1 MLWQPDAARAADT
14 AMWRFMA
21 GRGLGDYHE
30 LHRWSVEHLDA
41 FWADLAD
48 FCGVQFHTPASLV
61 LEHPDAMP
69 GARWF
74 VGARLNYAENLL
86 RHPGDRSAMVFRSE
100 TGARRELNFD
110 ELRGAVAA
118 CAAGLREAGVGQGD
132 RVAGML
138 PNCPEAI
145 IAMLATASLG
155 AVWTSCSPD
164 FGASAV
170 VDRFGQA
177 CPKVLFCAN
186 GYRYNGKRIDCW
198 PTIETVLG
206 QVNSIESA
214 VWFEFL
220 DADFGGARR
229 EPLRHWS
236 EFCRPGAPLEFTPV
250 AFDDPLFIL
259 YSSGTTG
266 PPKCIVHGVGGA
278 LLQHLKE
285 HQLHTDIGEHDRLF
299 YFTTCGWM
307 MWNWLASGLASGATL
322 LLYDGSPMADDGR
335 VLWEIAE
342 QERLTVFGTSPGYLS
357 ALQKSGLR
365 PGRDFDLSSLRCLLS
380 TGAPLGPATFDYV
393 YESVAEDIQLA
404 SISGGTDLL
413 GCFALGNPILPVRR
427 GELQCL
433 GLGMAVEIFNDAGEP
448 VQGEVGNLVCT
459 RPFPSM
465 PLGFWNDPD
474 DRKYRAA
481 YFERFPGVW
490 AHGDLAE
497 ITRSGGMRI
506 LGRADAVLNPGGV
519 RIGTA
524 EIYRQVEKL
533 PEVLESVAVGQ
544 RWGDDV
550 RVLLFVALREGLE
563 LDDALDTRIRQTIRQ
578 NCSPRHVPARI
589 FAIPETPKTRSG
601 KLVELAVRDT
611 VNGEPAKNRDALANP
626 EVLDYIADLEGLH
639 DS

>member
-1 MLWQPDAARAADT
+1 MH
-14 AMWRFMA
+14 RFMSGQGIDA
-21 GRGLGDYHE
+21 YPQ
-30 LHRWSVEHLDA
+30 LHQWSVRQPAA
-41 FWADLAD
+41 FWSALAD
-48 FCGVQFHTPASLV
+48 FCAVQFRQPAAAI
-61 LEHPDAMP
+61 LEHADAMP

-74 VGARLNYAENLL
+74 VGATLNYAENLL
-86 RHPGDRSAMVFRSE
+86 RHPGDKTALIFRAE
-100 TGARRELNFD
+100 TGDRREFSFD
-110 ELRGAVAA
+110 ELRAAVAA
-118 CAAGLREAGVGQGD
+118 CAAGLEEAGVVKGD

-164 FGASAV
+164 FGAGAV
-170 VDRFGQA
+170 IDRFGQA
-177 CPKVLFCAN
+177 RPKLLFCAN
-186 GYRYNGKRIDCW
+186 GYRYNGKRFDCS
-198 PTIETVLG
+198 PTIDAVLDR
-206 QVNSIESA
+206 VDSIESA
-214 VWFEFL
+214 IWFEFL
-220 DADFGGARR
+220 DAGFGAAAS
-229 EPLRHWS
+229 EKLRHWS
-236 EFCRPGAPLEFTPV
+236 DFCRPGVPLAFVPV

-285 HQLHTDIGEHDRLF
+285 HQLHSDIGQEDRLF

-322 LLYDGSPMADDGR
+322 LLYDGSPAADEGR
-335 VLWEIAE
+335 VLWQIAE

-357 ALQKSGLR
+357 AMQKSGLR
-365 PGRDFDLSSLRCLLS
+365 PRQDYDLSSLRCLLS
-380 TGAPLGPATFDYV
+380 TGAPLGPASFDYV
-393 YESVAEDIQLA
+393 YEDVAPDVHLA

-413 GCFALGNPILPVRR
+413 GCFALGNPMLPVRR

-433 GLGMAVEIFNDAGEP
+433 GLGMAVEVFNDAGEP
-448 VQGEVGNLVCT
+448 VQGEVGRLVCT

-474 DRKYRAA
+474 GSQYQSA
-481 YFERFPGVW
+481 YFEEFPGVW
-490 AHGDLAE
+490 SHGDLAE
-497 ITRSGGMRI
+497 ITPSGGLRI

-533 PEVLESVAVGQ
+533 PEVLDSIAVGQ

-550 RVLLFVALREGLE
+550 RVLLFVVLREGVH
-563 LDDALDTRIRQTIRQ
+563 LDETLLDSIRQTIRS

-589 FAIPETPKTRSG
+589 FSIPDTPKTRSG

-611 VNGEPAKNRDALANP
+611 VNGDPVKNRDALANP
-626 EVLDYIADLEGLH
+626 EILDYIAGLEGLH